1 MKPALAALAAMCLFF
16 AGPARSA
23 STVVII
29 EGIGGTDRYTQEF
42 AEQVEAIAAAAAT
55 LSPSPTVQLFRAGA
69 ATREPIVEYFAALAN
84 TMTGGDQL
92 TVYLI
97 GHGSYDDHEYKFNI
111 AGPDLTDTDILDA
124 MQAVPSDNQIL
135 VNTSSASGAGAELW
149 QSDNRVVITATRSGV
164 ERHATR
170 FGIRFAAALASA
182 AADTDKNQIVTAQ
195 EAFDFADRGVRDYF
209 EANGQLATE
218 HARLSGQR
226 ADRFSLARLSAARPA
241 NDDAR
246 LRELVATRDA
256 ISERIETLRLARDG
270 MPVEDYQSELL
281 GVMLDLAEVEEA
293 IERREREL
301 SDDE

>member
-1 MKPALAALAAMCLFF
+1 MKAAMAVITALLLFSASA
-16 AGPARSA
+16 AGAA
-23 STVVII
+23 STVVVV
-29 EGIGGTDRYTQEF
+29 EGIGGNDRYAREF

-55 LSPSPTVQLFRAGA
+55 LSPPPTVRLFRAGA
-69 ATREPIVEYFAALAN
+69 ATREPVLEYFEELST
-84 TMTGGDQL
+84 TMSRDDQL

-111 AGPDLTDTDILDA
+111 AGPDLTDTDILNA
-124 MQAVPSDNQIL
+124 MQAVPSSNQVL

-149 QSDNRVVITATRSGV
+149 QSDNRVVITATRSGA

-170 FGIRFAAALASA
+170 FGVRFAAALANA
-182 AADTDKNQIVTAQ
+182 AADVDKNQIVTAQ

-209 EANGQLATE
+209 ESNGQLATE
-218 HARLSGQR
+218 HAKLSGQR
-226 ADRFSLARLSAARPA
+226 AARFSLARLSAARPA
-241 NDDAR
+241 SGDAR

-270 MPVEDYQSELL
+270 MPLEDYQSELL
-281 GVMLDLAEVEEA
+281 GVMLELAEAEEA

-301 SDDE
+301 SNDE

>member
-1 MKPALAALAAMCLFF
+1 MKPTLAALATALLVF
-16 AGPARSA
+16 AAPTRAA

-29 EGIGGTDRYTQEF
+29 EGIGGTDRYAREF

-55 LSPSPTVQLFRAGA
+55 LSPPPTVQLFSAGT
-69 ATREPIVEYFAALAN
+69 ATRRPIIDYFAGLSA
-84 TMTGGDQL
+84 TMTEGDQL

-124 MQAVPSDNQIL
+124 MQAVPSSNQVL

-170 FGIRFAAALASA
+170 FGIRFAAALANA
-182 AADTDKNQIVTAQ
+182 AADVDKNQIVTAQ
-195 EAFDFADRGVRDYF
+195 EAFDFADRAVRDYF
-209 EANGQLATE
+209 ESNGQLATE

-226 ADRFSLARLSAARPA
+226 AARFSLARLSAARPA
-241 NDDAR
+241 NDDTR

-256 ISERIETLRLARDG
+256 ISERIETLRLGRDG
-270 MPVEDYQSELL
+270 MPAEDYQSELL
-281 GVMLDLAEVEEA
+281 GVMLELAEAEEA

-301 SDDE
+301 SNDE